1 MDAESWTM
9 SSNFLFACSSSFF
22 LCGEGWF
29 AKRVVRFVR
38 FAAACRTTLT
48 CWLGKKLQDKEQRC
62 RAVQSGAERCRVV
75 QVFAQ
80 LIFDDFWPHR

>member
-62 RAVQSGAERCRVV
+62 RAVQSGAE
-75 QVFAQ
+75 
-80 LIFDDFWPHR
+80 LSKSLLS